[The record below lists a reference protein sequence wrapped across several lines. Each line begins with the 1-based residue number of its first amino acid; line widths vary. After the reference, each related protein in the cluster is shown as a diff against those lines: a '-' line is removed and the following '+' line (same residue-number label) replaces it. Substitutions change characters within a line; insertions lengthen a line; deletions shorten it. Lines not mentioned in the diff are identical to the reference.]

1 MYFRLSAPIA
11 LAFLAAC
18 ATPQEA
24 CISQAQS
31 EVRSI
36 RNQIST
42 AEGNIS
48 RGYAIHRQTVPYTY
62 VSVCYT
68 EAGESYQCE
77 ETGTRV
83 EETPVAIDIAQ
94 ERIKLA
100 ELRARLPA
108 AQRRADAQVEQCRL
122 TYPE

>member
-1 MYFRLSAPIA
+1 MYFRLSAPFA
-11 LAFLAAC
+11 FAFLAAC

-31 EVRSI
+31 ELRSI
-36 RNQIST
+36 RDQIST

-62 VSVCYT
+62 VSTCYT
-68 EAGESYQCE
+68 DTGEAYQCE
-77 ETGTRV
+77 ENGTRV
-83 EETPVAIDIAQ
+83 QETPVAIDIAQ
-94 ERIKLA
+94 ERVKLA
-100 ELRARLPA
+100 SLQARLSGA
-108 AQRRADAQVEQCRL
+108 ERRANEQIAQCRL